1 MTDDELDFNLFG
13 DVLTKPSTGETA
25 DPIDVLAGKVVSN
38 PKALLPVVSWFHWV
52 SKNSIV

>member
-38 PKALLPVVSWFHWV
+38 RKALFASGLLVSSGV
-52 SKNSIV
+52 